1 MRPHVSPAGATRVF
15 AESSEWGN
23 NSTPND
29 NPNDGT
35 GSLTYSGS
43 SSVQSNGSSR
53 SSRSRSGESTDS
65 SLAAIM
71 DVLNLDDEYNDT
83 ELASLLVREQERQ
96 QGITGE
102 RQRKSS
108 RRKSNGHRR
117 SYSNSSSVPSL
128 GNSLEY
134 SEDTSQSSQLSLPL
148 EEPRTVSGQTS
159 DSYAPDGGGGMGSV
173 IFKPA
178 MPDPP
183 QYYSAQK
190 LTRKS
195 SDTSRR
201 KSCSDVRRISNPM
214 TQGILNTARASTS
227 SGGPPLTPKGD
238 IGGTNGNRK
247 VGEKKKKSGQFAVY
261 LQSWMCGFPDALNFN
276 DK

>member
-1 MRPHVSPAGATRVF
+1 MRPHVSPAGVTRVF

-83 ELASLLVREQERQ
+83 ELASLLVREQERK

-102 RQRKSS
+102 KQRKSS

-117 SYSNSSSVPSL
+117 SYSGNSSSVPSL

-134 SEDTSQSSQLSLPL
+134 SEDTSQSSQLSFPL
-148 EEPRTVSGQTS
+148 EEPRTVSG
-159 DSYAPDGGGGMGSV
+159 
-173 IFKPA
+173 
-178 MPDPP
+178 
-183 QYYSAQK
+183 
-190 LTRKS
+190 
-195 SDTSRR
+195 
-201 KSCSDVRRISNPM
+201 
-214 TQGILNTARASTS
+214 
-227 SGGPPLTPKGD
+227 
-238 IGGTNGNRK
+238 
-247 VGEKKKKSGQFAVY
+247 
-261 LQSWMCGFPDALNFN
+261 
-276 DK
+276 